1 MSILIS
7 VSPATEKYPL
17 SFKSTDSSLR
27 QPQLTLEPFQP
38 TKKIHSFNQWLSAC
52 NTFVDIFTEKFP
64 HEAPQLMSYC
74 EIICDISPKPG
85 EWHFY
90 DEQFRYLRQSAPDQ
104 YPWDSVHW
112 ELWLKAVSQFS
123 AVNSGV
129 STQRRPYQ
137 SFPES
142 FCWTFHA
149 GRYCTGCRF
158 DHVCFKCGAQ
168 HPTNQRSTTQQHR
181 ATFSKEGPIATNS
194 TQQSDHYCNGG

>member
-38 TKKIHSFNQWLSAC
+38 TKIIHSFNQWLSAC

-112 ELWLKAVSQFS
+112 ELWLKAVSQGQFWGFHTKTAS
-123 AVNSGV
+123 PVLSRKFLV
-129 STQRRPYQ
+129 DISCREILRRL
-137 SFPES
+137 
-142 FCWTFHA
+142 
-149 GRYCTGCRF
+149 
-158 DHVCFKCGAQ
+158 
-168 HPTNQRSTTQQHR
+168 
-181 ATFSKEGPIATNS
+181 
-194 TQQSDHYCNGG
+194 